1 MSIFEK
7 IVMYLKK
14 TNIFVLFV
22 LFFCEQL
29 KHNNAESP
37 YDQEKEVG
45 ESVTLK
51 CSLTDLYNGDV
62 SWKKIDGVMNQN
74 NSNSM
79 SFKII

>member
-1 MSIFEK
+1 
-7 IVMYLKK
+7 MYLKK

-22 LFFCEQL
+22 LFFFKQL
-29 KHNNAESP
+29 KYNNAESP

-62 SWKKIDGVMNQN
+62 SWKKIDGV
-74 NSNSM
+74 
-79 SFKII
+79 